1 MHFFSYSPMWGG
13 PSLNFPRN
21 LSHFINIFAHI
32 GEFVDALIIIIVFS
46 EQFIEIYMYIM
57 TICIDNQIALVNIWK
72 GSPSQFKYSS
82 RKGSPSQFYLNHYT
96 LLFIFGKTDSKL
108 QSTLLHQ
115 CFICCWH
122 IELVDVV
129 EIYIAPTFHIIL
141 QSL

>member
-1 MHFFSYSPMWGG
+1 MPIKWVKWLNYLFFRIFRIFATFY
-13 PSLNFPRN
+13 NFPFYMGFWVFKWR
-21 LSHFINIFAHI
+21 LSLTRCVYGFMEVWSTSCKSNVIFAP
-32 GEFVDALIIIIVFS
+32 
-46 EQFIEIYMYIM
+46 IYGVENNCFHERDPFNRP
-57 TICIDNQIALVNIWK
+57 T
-72 GSPSQFKYSS
+72 
-82 RKGSPSQFYLNHYT
+82 
-96 LLFIFGKTDSKL
+96 LFIFSRTDSKL